1 MQLYKLLKL
10 LSCNIC
16 ECKSLEELEGTCEQC
31 DKTTYSKSY
40 FAIHVNI
47 TNSIVLHISYSAKV
61 TDSEDPN
68 YTSYSLIRMNDQ
80 DSSDDSNQH
89 ANPEMF
95 QISVRKEIGSED
107 QCTLFNV
114 MHVNFVFTP
123 F

>member
-47 TNSIVLHISYSAKV
+47 NNSMALHVSYSAKAI
-61 TDSEDPN
+61 DSEDLN
-68 YTSYSLIRMNDQ
+68 YTSYSLIHMKDQ
-80 DSSDDSNQH
+80 DSLDNSNEH
-89 ANPEMF
+89 ANPEMV
-95 QISVRKEIGSED
+95 QINVRKEVGTEH

-114 MHVNFVFTP
+114 MHANFVFTR

>member
-1 MQLYKLLKL
+1 MPLNL
-10 LSCNIC
+10 LSEQCNKASS
-16 ECKSLEELEGTCEQC
+16 CKSYL
-31 DKTTYSKSY
+31 
-40 FAIHVNI
+40 AIHVNI
-47 TNSIVLHISYSAKV
+47 NNSIVLHISYSAKAI
-61 TDSEDPN
+61 DSEDPN